1 MSRLGIILRNIAT
14 NWLGFVVNA
23 GVTLLLTPLVLAHL
37 GTARYGVWVLTS
49 SLIGY
54 YGILDLGLRAGVTQH
69 LTTFLARRE
78 YRFASE
84 TLNSALAAFM
94 GFSALL
100 ALLSVVAAALAP
112 WLFNI
117 EPQFVS
123 EARWC
128 IVVVGLGTAVQY
140 ALCPFASVFS
150 AAQRFDVASYIGM
163 ASRLAS
169 ALGIVFVL
177 RAGYGLV
184 GVSVVACVVN
194 ILDYLVRWRVA
205 LRIVPQL
212 EVSRGLASMARLRE
226 VFSFGI
232 WNFLITVN
240 RFAYQHLPNFLIA
253 GFIAV
258 AAVGHYSLAT
268 GLLLQ
273 LGLLLMPVGQVLYPA
288 AAAMHAQQDRD
299 GVLRLYHDGSRMMML
314 AMVPVV
320 LIAAFWAEDFYRLW
334 VGESFVSGTPYP
346 SVALLMQIL
355 IVSIATTFVSNVG
368 AQVLVGAGYV
378 RVVAVALIIGSAL
391 NIGITLAL
399 IRPLGLIG
407 VAIATVAAS
416 VVIDLITIPVLV
428 QRILNFGVLDFL
440 RRACLRPALVAVLCA
455 PLLALLRNFTH
466 AGNWTQL
473 LAIGVAAGTVC
484 ALIAVVVGVTR
495 EERARLLWRPVAA
508 LLRRGAPQSANQS
521 GKHP

>member
-23 GVTLLLTPLVLAHL
+23 GVTLLLTPFVLENL
-37 GTARYGVWVLTS
+37 GTSRYGVWVLTS

-78 YRFASE
+78 FRSASE
-84 TLNSALAAFM
+84 TLNSALVAFM
-94 GFSALL
+94 GFSGLL
-100 ALLSVVAAALAP
+100 AALSLVAAALAP

-117 EPQFVS
+117 DAEFVT

-150 AAQRFDVASYIGM
+150 AAQRFDLASYIGM
-163 ASRLAS
+163 ASRLAT
-169 ALGIVFVL
+169 ALGIVFAL
-177 RAGYGLV
+177 RSGYGLV

-194 ILDYLVRWRVA
+194 ILDYLVRWRVS
-205 LRIVPQL
+205 LRIVPEL
-212 EVSRGLASMARLRE
+212 EVSRSLASMRRLRE

-273 LGLLLMPVGQVLYPA
+273 LGLLLMPIGQVLYPA
-288 AAAMHAQQDRD
+288 AAAMHAQDDRD
-299 GVLRLYHDGSRMMML
+299 GVRRLYHDGSRMMML

-334 VGESFVSGTPYP
+334 VGQAFVSGAPYP
-346 SVALLMQIL
+346 SVALLMQVL
-355 IVSIATTFVSNVG
+355 IVSIATTYVSNVG
-368 AQVLVGAGYV
+368 AQILVGAGHV
-378 RVVAVALIIGSAL
+378 RIVALALIVGSAL
-391 NIGITLAL
+391 NVGITLAL
-399 IRPLGLIG
+399 IRPLGLVG

-416 VVIDLITIPVLV
+416 VVIDLITIPMLV
-428 QRILNFGVLDFL
+428 QRTLHLRVLEFV
-440 RRACLRPALVAVLCA
+440 RRACPRPALVALLCA
-455 PLLALLRNFTH
+455 PLLALLRHYTH
-466 AGNWTQL
+466 AGSWTQL
-473 LAIGVAAGTVC
+473 LAIGVAAGTSC
-484 ALIAVVVGVTR
+484 AIVAALVGITR
-495 EERARLLWRPVAA
+495 EERSRLLIRPLNA
-508 LLRRGAPQSANQS
+508 LLGRPA
-521 GKHP
+521 GKRA